1 MEEAIREEFGEDL
14 VVRPEFRVINDLLQ
28 DPDVSPTEAVQRLL
42 RVRENLHHGQ
52 EPPSEIDGNHTWFT
66 MLVLVEII
74 NLTPPAKQRKLVEF
88 IAELQRVD
96 LTDPSTGQ
104 SPTAIE
110 LKLWTELPYLELYLA
125 DMYGFRFKAEYARQ
139 VDEDPQ
145 TEYPPSKLQEWEN
158 RNAFMAQ
165 LTAMAAHLRHPMDVS
180 LYALYSCRSAF
191 EQGPLIEEAVR
202 TACIWYI
209 HAGQRVWENCQTGR
223 EYGDDDDPPPR
234 RRFSMDK
241 WRIWKDGL
249 KAAQLEFPRE
259 STQEMIRTALGE
271 MEKAER
277 GE

>member
-1 MEEAIREEFGEDL
+1 MEETIRAELGEDL
-14 VVRPEFRVINDLLQ
+14 VVRPEFRVIDDLLQ
-28 DPDVSPTEAVQRLL
+28 NPHISPTEAVQRLL

-66 MLVLVEII
+66 MLLLVEII

-96 LTDPSTGQ
+96 LTDPATGQ
-104 SPTAIE
+104 SPTAID

-165 LTAMAAHLRHPMDVS
+165 LTAKAEHLRHPMDVS

-191 EQGPLIEEAVR
+191 EEGPLIEEAVR

-209 HAGQRVWENCQTGR
+209 LAGQRVWENCQIGR

-234 RRFSMDK
+234 RRFSMEK

-259 STQEMIRTALGE
+259 STQEMIRKALE
-271 MEKAER
+271 EIEKAER
-277 GE
+277 EE